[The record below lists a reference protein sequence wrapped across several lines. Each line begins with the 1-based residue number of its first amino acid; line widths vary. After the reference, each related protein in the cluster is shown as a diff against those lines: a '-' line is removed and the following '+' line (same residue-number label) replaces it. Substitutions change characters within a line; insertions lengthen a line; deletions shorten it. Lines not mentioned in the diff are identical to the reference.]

1 METSLLWIGRLA
13 GALGVLLCLIAI
25 GARLTGAFW
34 IAGFQAGTVLQAGMA
49 AMLLGC
55 LAHLVVLT
63 ARLTGDKPLSR
74 S

>member
-63 ARLTGDKPLSR
+63 QRLTGANKPPAP
-74 S
+74 